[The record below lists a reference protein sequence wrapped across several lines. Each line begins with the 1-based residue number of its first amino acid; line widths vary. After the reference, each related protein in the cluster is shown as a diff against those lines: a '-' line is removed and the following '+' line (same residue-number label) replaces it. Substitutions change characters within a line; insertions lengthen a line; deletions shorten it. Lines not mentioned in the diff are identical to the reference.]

1 MIANFWHWLWRPS
14 AKYSLGALLI
24 AGGIGG
30 VVFWGGFNTFMEYT
44 NTLDFC
50 ISCHEM
56 RDNSFAEYRE
66 TIHFTNASGVRVV
79 CSDCHVP
86 KAWTPKL
93 LRKIHATRE
102 LFLHFAGTLDTP
114 ELFEEKRLEMAQ
126 RVWASMEASDSL
138 ECRNCH
144 SYEAMDFHLQ
154 SRRAQGKMEDAADDG
169 TSCIECHKGI
179 AHLLP
184 EGFDD

>member
-1 MIANFWHWLWRPS
+1 M
-14 AKYSLGALLI
+14 
-24 AGGIGG
+24 
-30 VVFWGGFNTFMEYT
+30 
-44 NTLDFC
+44 
-50 ISCHEM
+50 
-56 RDNSFAEYRE
+56 
-66 TIHFTNASGVRVV
+66 
-79 CSDCHVP
+79 P
-86 KAWTPKL
+86 KAWTRKL